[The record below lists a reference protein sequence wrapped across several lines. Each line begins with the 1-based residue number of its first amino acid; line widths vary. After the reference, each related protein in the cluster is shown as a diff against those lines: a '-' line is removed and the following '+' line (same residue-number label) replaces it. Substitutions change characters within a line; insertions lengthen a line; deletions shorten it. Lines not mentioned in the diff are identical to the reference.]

1 MNYRRYISLFLLFM
15 YILAWMIPYM
25 PYIEYELNKKYI
37 AEVLCENKDK
47 PEMHCNG
54 KCHLKKQ
61 IKKANSAPE
70 QQQQEPQAPPPLKS
84 DPVITVLFLSKQQ
97 SFYAQKCSKIIVP
110 YLINYQFILI
120 TDIFHPPKA

>member
-1 MNYRRYISLFLLFM
+1 M
-15 YILAWMIPYM
+15 YILAWTIPYM

-61 IKKANSAPE
+61 IKKANSAPV

-97 SFYAQKCSKIIVP
+97 SFYAQKCRKIIVP